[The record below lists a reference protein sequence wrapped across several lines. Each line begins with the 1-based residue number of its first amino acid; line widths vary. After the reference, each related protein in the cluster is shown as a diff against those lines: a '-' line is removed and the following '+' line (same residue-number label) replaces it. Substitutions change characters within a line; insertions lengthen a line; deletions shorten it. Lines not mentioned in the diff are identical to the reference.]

1 MENGDMI
8 MNIPDRLLNIISILE
23 SAVEY
28 SEWETVEDAMN
39 ELHFLKEEIEADFPL
54 SGQWDDFDVE

>member
-1 MENGDMI
+1 

-28 SEWETVEDAMN
+28 SEWDTVEDAIN
-39 ELHFLKEEIEADFPL
+39 ELHFLREEIEVDSPL
-54 SGQWDDFDVE
+54 SGEWDDTDLE